1 MIRHSSSSFHAAL
14 VTLLVLA
21 LMPVQSIA
29 QDDSPDVLMLV
40 NTSSNQVQGMA
51 MTMAS
56 QMARQDHDVDIVLC
70 GEAAQLGLQEYIP
83 EALAPRDISSK
94 EIMQEAM
101 SFGATVEVCHL
112 YLPNSGY
119 RQYTEEDLLNEV
131 TVNDPEELAQTMA
144 RDDVRVI
151 TY

>member
-1 MIRHSSSSFHAAL
+1 MIRHSSSFHVVLAA
-14 VTLLVLA
+14 VLVLA
-21 LMPVQSIA
+21 LMPVRGMA

-51 MTMAS
+51 MSMAS
-56 QMARQDHDVDIVLC
+56 HMARQDHAVDIVLC

-83 EALAPRDISSK
+83 EALAPRDVSAK

-101 SFGATVEVCHL
+101 SFGASVEVCHL

-119 RQYTEEDLLNEV
+119 HQYTEEDLLNEV